1 MYSKWIKDFTFIAN
15 KIYKWRILHEIVNKS
30 DIKCAAYTIFL
41 YPHFVEKFV

>member
-1 MYSKWIKDFTFIAN
+1 MYSKWIKDFMLVAN
-15 KIYKWRILHEIVNKS
+15 IMYNWIILSEIVYKS